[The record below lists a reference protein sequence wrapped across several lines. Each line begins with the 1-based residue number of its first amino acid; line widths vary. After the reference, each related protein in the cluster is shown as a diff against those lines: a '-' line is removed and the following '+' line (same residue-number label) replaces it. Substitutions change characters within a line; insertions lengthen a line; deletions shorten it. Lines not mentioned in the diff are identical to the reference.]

1 MSLEQFRALGQDRL
15 NTIYGGLDPKYLDL
29 QAGNADGWDPDASMW
44 AERAVQEQKLGDQW
58 RNSLDPATR
67 DQWDK
72 DLAFQTAQH
81 KKHMG
86 LGMKLAMAAITAGAG
101 GMALGAGGGLEG
113 LFGGAGEVAGGS
125 NLGGTGIMAEGGMFS
140 PEMLSLDQAMSLSSQ
155 MPTTSF
161 GGFGGAAAPAAG
173 IGSGFEG
180 TGFLTEGGMFS
191 PEAMPFNQASSIY
204 SQLPTTSF
212 GGLGTAGTAGAGMG
226 AGFEGTGLM
235 SENGMFSP
243 ELMPIDQGMQVAS
256 NMPTTDIGGAWAGG
270 GGSSS
275 NSLFSKLR
283 EMLPSGPTEALKMA
297 SSLGGLYSNY
307 QSNRNFSNLASNLA
321 GLYGPGSAYE
331 EQLRKELQR
340 RDAAAGRR
348 SQYGPRAVELQ
359 ARLAQLAS
367 GQSQS
372 LANIYGQENAS
383 RNNMIN
389 SGLKL
394 ADQMG
399 IWGKLAS
406 LFGN

>member
-15 NTIYGGLDPKYLDL
+15 NAIYGGLDPKYLDL

-113 LFGGAGEVAGGS
+113 LFGGGAEAASAAPTATGGQGAFLGEGVASGVPAWDAANLSNLYGDMLAGYANPTNSGISPFMPEPSPVYATTASPNSAYMMDAMTGKLGAGIEFTNG
-125 NLGGTGIMAEGGMFS
+125 LGGTYASGAGVEGG
-140 PEMLSLDQAMSLSSQ
+140 Q
-155 MPTTSF
+155 
-161 GGFGGAAAPAAG
+161 G
-173 IGSGFEG
+173 
-180 TGFLTEGGMFS
+180 
-191 PEAMPFNQASSIY
+191 
-204 SQLPTTSF
+204 
-212 GGLGTAGTAGAGMG
+212 GGLEAANVAG
-226 AGFEGTGLM
+226 
-235 SENGMFSP
+235 P
-243 ELMPIDQGMQVAS
+243 
-256 NMPTTDIGGAWAGG
+256 GGN
-270 GGSSS
+270 SS
-275 NSLFSKLR
+275 NSLFSQLKS
-283 EMLPSGPTEALKMA
+283 MLPSGPTEALKMA
-297 SSLGGLYSNY
+297 GSLGGLYSNY

-367 GQSQS
+367 GQAPT
-372 LANIYGQENAS
+372 LMGIYGQENAS

>member
-1 MSLEQFRALGQDRL
+1 MLGSRPQVGPVGANPVDG
-15 NTIYGGLDPKYLDL
+15 YSVSQAELD
-29 QAGNADGWDPDASMW
+29 AENAYNQRWG
-44 AERAVQEQKLGDQW
+44 QE
-58 RNSLDPATR
+58 
-67 DQWDK
+67 
-72 DLAFQTAQH
+72 
-81 KKHMG
+81 
-86 LGMKLAMAAITAGAG
+86 GMKWYNALSPQDQAAHDAEVAAHNAKISKQGKIIKPLALATIAAAGMGAG
-101 GMALGAGGGLEG
+101 SQAFGGLEG
-113 LFGGAGEVAGGS
+113 LFGGGAEAAGGS

-161 GGFGGAAAPAAG
+161 GGFSGTAAPAAG
-173 IGSGFEG
+173 IGS
-180 TGFLTEGGMFS
+180 
-191 PEAMPFNQASSIY
+191 
-204 SQLPTTSF
+204 
-212 GGLGTAGTAGAGMG
+212 
-226 AGFEGTGLM
+226 GFEGTGLM

-297 SSLGGLYSNY
+297 GSLGGLYSNY

-367 GQSQS
+367 GQAPT
-372 LANIYGQENAS
+372 LMGIYGQENAS

>member
-1 MSLEQFRALGQDRL
+1 MSWITQRNDYLNNMLGSRPQVGPVGA
-15 NTIYGGLDPKYLDL
+15 NPLDGYSVSQADLD
-29 QAGNADGWDPDASMW
+29 AENAYNQRWG
-44 AERAVQEQKLGDQW
+44 QE
-58 RNSLDPATR
+58 
-67 DQWDK
+67 
-72 DLAFQTAQH
+72 
-81 KKHMG
+81 
-86 LGMKLAMAAITAGAG
+86 GMKWYNALSPQDQAAHDAEVAAHNAKISKQGKIIKPLTLATLAAVGMGAG
-101 GMALGAGGGLEG
+101 SQAFGGLEG
-113 LFGGAGEVAGGS
+113 LFGGGAEAGAGEGIKTLSSAGMDLGFSGPLPAMEAYTPVGSGINTLSGAGMDLSFSGALPSIPQYNPITPGIKTLGGAGLDLGFSGALPDLPVYNPVDTSAITGLSGGSPYQSGANVEGGQGGGLEAANIAGPGGS
-125 NLGGTGIMAEGGMFS
+125 N
-140 PEMLSLDQAMSLSSQ
+140 
-155 MPTTSF
+155 
-161 GGFGGAAAPAAG
+161 
-173 IGSGFEG
+173 
-180 TGFLTEGGMFS
+180 
-191 PEAMPFNQASSIY
+191 
-204 SQLPTTSF
+204 
-212 GGLGTAGTAGAGMG
+212 
-226 AGFEGTGLM
+226 
-235 SENGMFSP
+235 
-243 ELMPIDQGMQVAS
+243 
-256 NMPTTDIGGAWAGG
+256 
-270 GGSSS
+270 S
-275 NSLFSKLR
+275 NSLFSQLKS
-283 EMLPSGPTEALKMA
+283 MLPSGPTEALKLA

-307 QSNRNFSNLASNLA
+307 TSNRNLSNLGANLA

>member
-1 MSLEQFRALGQDRL
+1 MSWITQRNDYLNNMLGSRPQVGPAGA
-15 NTIYGGLDPKYLDL
+15 NPLDGYSVSQADLD
-29 QAGNADGWDPDASMW
+29 AENAYNQRWG
-44 AERAVQEQKLGDQW
+44 EE
-58 RNSLDPATR
+58 
-67 DQWDK
+67 
-72 DLAFQTAQH
+72 
-81 KKHMG
+81 
-86 LGMKLAMAAITAGAG
+86 GMKWYNALSPQDQAAHDAEVAAHNAKISKQGKIIKPLALATIAAAGMGAG
-101 GMALGAGGGLEG
+101 SQAFGGLEG
-113 LFGGAGEVAGGS
+113 LFGGAAEAASAAPTATGGQGAFLGEGVASGVPAWDAANLS
-125 NLGGTGIMAEGGMFS
+125 NLYGDMLAGYANPTNSGISPFMSEPSPVYATTASPNSAYMMDAMTGKLGAGIEFTNGLGGTYASGAGVEGG
-140 PEMLSLDQAMSLSSQ
+140 Q
-155 MPTTSF
+155 
-161 GGFGGAAAPAAG
+161 G
-173 IGSGFEG
+173 
-180 TGFLTEGGMFS
+180 
-191 PEAMPFNQASSIY
+191 
-204 SQLPTTSF
+204 
-212 GGLGTAGTAGAGMG
+212 GGLEAANVAG
-226 AGFEGTGLM
+226 
-235 SENGMFSP
+235 P
-243 ELMPIDQGMQVAS
+243 
-256 NMPTTDIGGAWAGG
+256 GGN
-270 GGSSS
+270 SS
-275 NSLFSKLR
+275 NSLFSQLKS
-283 EMLPSGPTEALKMA
+283 MLPSGPTEALKFA

-307 QSNRNFSNLASNLA
+307 TSNRNLSNLGANLA